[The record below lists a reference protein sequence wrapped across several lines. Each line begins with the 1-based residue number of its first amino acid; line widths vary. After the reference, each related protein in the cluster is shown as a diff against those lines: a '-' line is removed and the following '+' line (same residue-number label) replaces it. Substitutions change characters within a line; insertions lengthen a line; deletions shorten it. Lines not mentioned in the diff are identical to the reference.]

1 MKKNNI
7 TNFKI
12 LDLKKLNHKRKD
24 IFLEQ
29 IRKCYNYYVGK
40 DLFFTKSVIDKKS
53 HIRWYKNFTKKK
65 FDKILI
71 ALSSNNK
78 FLGYAR
84 SRKYYNY
91 FFISVAISN
100 TMQNKNIATK
110 LLINLILK
118 TEFKSPKFFAI
129 VKKKNIK
136 SINFFIKN
144 NFKKTDTN
152 LKILKKR
159 YKVDNYYLIYDTQF
173 SKE

>member
-1 MKKNNI
+1 MKKNNL

-12 LDLKKLNHKRKD
+12 FDLKKLNLTRRD

-40 DLFFTKSVIDKKS
+40 DLFFTKNFIDKKS
-53 HIRWYKNFTKKK
+53 HKKWYKNFTKKK

-71 ALSSNNK
+71 AASLNNK
-78 FLGYAR
+78 FLGYVR

-91 FFISVAISN
+91 FFISVAVIGN
-100 TMQNKNIATK
+100 KQNKNVASK
-110 LLINLILK
+110 LLKNLILK
-118 TEFKSPKFFAI
+118 TKFKSPKFFAI

-136 SINFFIKN
+136 SFNFFTKN
-144 NFKKTDTN
+144 NFKRTDAN

-159 YKVDNYYLIYDTQF
+159 YKVSSYHLIYYN
-173 SKE
+173 